1 MHCCMK
7 CWNLENFCLLGA
19 LLSGMDLDLENFWSL
34 LLCCL
39 DWCFAVGG
47 ELCCRRGVLGLWYF
61 VEIGLV
67 LLGLGRFGSDG

>member
-1 MHCCMK
+1 MK
-7 CWNLENFCLLGA
+7 DLLTLSSRLFGTFYA

-47 ELCCRRGVLGLWYF
+47 ELCCRRGVLGLGYF